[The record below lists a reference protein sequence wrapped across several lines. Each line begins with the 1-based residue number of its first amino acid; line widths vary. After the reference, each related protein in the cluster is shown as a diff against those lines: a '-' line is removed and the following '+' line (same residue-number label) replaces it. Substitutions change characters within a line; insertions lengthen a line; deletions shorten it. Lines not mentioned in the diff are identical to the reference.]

1 MTEPTHTILKDK
13 DVTPSAFNSADNII
27 KYNKHDNLFL
37 S

>member
-1 MTEPTHTILKDK
+1 MTQPTHTILKGT
-13 DVTPSAFNSADNII
+13 DVKPSAFNSADKII